1 METIL
6 RELQQLAGVEHGCIF
21 HDGEIVAT
29 TFPEAQ
35 SRKLLPLGRV
45 LDQIFNGSACIGK
58 AQNEVFFELEKHYLL
73 GYRIERNFI
82 ITLLTGKQINFSLLH
97 LSIRSAATE
106 IKMDDLRSKT
116 GRGVHRPPAPT
127 PAEIDEE
134 MSLVLEGIQTAL
146 TYRIGPIAGIVFEE
160 HFAQW
165 KREYEPT
172 FANLGHLIS
181 ALSNEIPDTEHQD
194 DFLEEARSLT
204 D

>member
-58 AQNEVFFELEKHYLL
+58 AQNEIFFELEKHYLL

-82 ITLLTGKQINFSLLH
+82 ITLLTGKQINFALLH
-97 LSIRSAATE
+97 ISIRSAATE
-106 IKMDDLRSKT
+106 IKMDVLRDRT
-116 GRGVHRPPAPT
+116 GRGVHRPPAPDA
-127 PAEIDEE
+127 AEIDEE
-134 MSLVLEGIQTAL
+134 MAQVLQGIQTAL
-146 TYRIGPIAGIVFEE
+146 TYKIGPIAEIVFEE
-160 HFAQW
+160 HFERW
-165 KREYEPT
+165 KQEYEPT
-172 FANLGHLIS
+172 FANLGHLIRT
-181 ALSNEIPDTEHQD
+181 LSDEIPDSEHQD
-194 DFLEEARSLT
+194 DFVEEARSLT